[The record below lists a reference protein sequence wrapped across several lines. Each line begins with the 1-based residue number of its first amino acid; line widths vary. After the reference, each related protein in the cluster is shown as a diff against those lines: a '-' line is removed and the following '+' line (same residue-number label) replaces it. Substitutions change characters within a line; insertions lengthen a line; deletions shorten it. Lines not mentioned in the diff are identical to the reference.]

1 MLHELWKFCHLS
13 CCNIVERKENE
24 EALHRM
30 FAEWISYHIAVMF
43 DSYFLLKVSI
53 GPLASIGYGTL
64 AICIAVIE

>member
-1 MLHELWKFCHLS
+1 M
-13 CCNIVERKENE
+13 ERKENK

-43 DSYFLLKVSI
+43 DSYCLLKVSI
-53 GPLASIGYGTL
+53 GPPGSIDHGTL